1 MKISNDLKVDAF
13 NKISKLSK
21 HYNETISEIKAD
33 TDREKPVKLNLLQA
47 QQRMFAEEVFEILR
61 KTKSKAK
68 KEKEEWTQ

>member
-21 HYNETISEIKAD
+21 HYKETISEIKAD

-68 KEKEEWTQ
+68 KEKEE